1 MLYNVKAWRYA
12 GLMPQ
17 VCVIGLP
24 MSESAA
30 DEAARKIPGAW
41 VEACD
46 ARECELDRQRRAIVA
61 RLGLLPLQMSDVAR
75 RATTDA

>member
-1 MLYNVKAWRYA
+1 MQYNVLIMRGGHFRLA
-12 GLMPQ
+12 LPTPMP
-17 VCVIGLP
+17 
-24 MSESAA
+24 ESLA

-46 ARECELDRQRRAIVA
+46 AMECELDRQRRAIVA